1 MIMDNET
8 ILELY
13 RKSQEEGDP
22 VEQIK
27 SLARLNNCTT
37 GEIRKIL
44 TDNGE
49 FVPRQKPGPKPKAAV
64 INKTCEEC
72 VPKITGVIEKALY
85 AQVEAKP
92 SLNILEPEEA
102 AGPEEAAE
110 SEEPTE
116 AAGSQKLPIPDA
128 VKICLMRGLDDL
140 DAEIKRKSEELRIL
154 EAQYSTAVK
163 YIETI

>member
-1 MIMDNET
+1 MLMDNDT
-8 ILELY
+8 IVTLY

-27 SLARLNNCTT
+27 SLARLNNCTP
-37 GEIRKIL
+37 GKIRKIL

-49 FVPRQKPGPKPKAAV
+49 FVPSQKPGPKPKAAV
-64 INKTCEEC
+64 INKTDGESA
-72 VPKITGVIEKALY
+72 PKIA
-85 AQVEAKP
+85 EAIAEAITPTEQKP
-92 SLNILEPEEA
+92 DEA
-102 AGPEEAAE
+102 AG

-116 AAGSQKLPIPDA
+116 AAGSRKLPLPDA

-140 DAEIKRKSEELRIL
+140 DAEIKRKTEELRIL
-154 EAQYSTAVK
+154 EANYKTAVK

>member
-1 MIMDNET
+1 MIMDHET

-27 SLARLNNCTT
+27 SLARLNNCST

-44 TDNGE
+44 TEHGE
-49 FVPRQKPGPKPKAAV
+49 FVPRQKPGPKPKVAV
-64 INKTCEEC
+64 INKTEEQL
-72 VPKITGVIEKALY
+72 VPKIAEAIAEAITPAKDEEK
-85 AQVEAKP
+85 
-92 SLNILEPEEA
+92 PEEA
-102 AGPEEAAE
+102 AG

-116 AAGSQKLPIPDA
+116 AAGDQKLPLPDA

-163 YIETI
+163 FIETI

>member
-1 MIMDNET
+1 MIMDHET

-27 SLARLNNCTT
+27 SLAKLNNCST

-44 TDNGE
+44 TEHGE

-64 INKTCEEC
+64 INKTCEES
-72 VPKITGVIEKALY
+72 VPKIAEAIEKAIE
-85 AQVEAKP
+85 AQVEAK
-92 SLNILEPEEA
+92 SAVNTIEPEQA
-102 AGPEEAAE
+102 AGP
-110 SEEPTE
+110 EEPTE
-116 AAGSQKLPIPDA
+116 AACDQKLPLPDA

-140 DAEIKRKSEELRIL
+140 DAEIKRKTEELRIL
-154 EAQYSTAVK
+154 EANYKTAVK